1 MPAIIAAAIMVGAI
15 IAICLLLVRIE
26 QNQKR
31 KAMNRILSRVNSLES
46 KYNLGFSSQ
55 EILRHC
61 VIAMDGLRRKI
72 LVINSDENSA
82 PSFVLI
88 DLNEVKSC
96 SVKKQYGTIEG
107 GALKKRLLEQYLQSM
122 VLHFELDNNKPAVDI
137 LLYDY
142 RRNDVSEIRELEEK
156 AKRWETVISKMQM
169 PSKKRA

>member
-1 MPAIIAAAIMVGAI
+1 MPALIATSIMAGVI

-26 QNQKR
+26 QTQKR
-31 KAMNRILSRVNSLES
+31 KAMNRILSRVNFLEA

-55 EILRHC
+55 EILKHC
-61 VIAMDGLRRKI
+61 IIAMDGLRRKI
-72 LVINSDENSA
+72 LVIESDESTV

-88 DLNEVKSC
+88 DLNEVKCC
-96 SVKKQYGTIEG
+96 SVKKQYGTIQG
-107 GALKKRLLEQYLQSM
+107 GALKKKPLEQYLQSM
-122 VLHFELDNNKPAVDI
+122 VLHFDLENGKPPVDV

-142 RRNDVSEIRELEEK
+142 RRNDVSEIRALEEK